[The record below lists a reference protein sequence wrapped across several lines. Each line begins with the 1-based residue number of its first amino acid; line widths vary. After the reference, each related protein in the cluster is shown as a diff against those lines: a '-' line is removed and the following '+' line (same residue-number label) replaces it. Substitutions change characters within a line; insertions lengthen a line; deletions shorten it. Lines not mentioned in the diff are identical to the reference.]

1 MIEKEIAELIRD
13 LLSATQNADSDGI
26 LNATLGLD
34 TLKRERESE
43 IKGHLKHY
51 IENRSYQ
58 KALAFIE
65 GEPGQ

>member
-1 MIEKEIAELIRD
+1 MIEKEIADLIRD
-13 LLSATQNADSDGI
+13 LLSATENADSEGI
-26 LNATLGLD
+26 LNATLSLD
-34 TLKRERESE
+34 SLKRERASE
-43 IKGHLKHY
+43 IKGHLNHY